1 VLVNGVLPAVAPHDS
16 LAFVLVNTMGFFGCG
31 INIFGVLMAVLYA
44 NAFDI
49 DVLIKRTLVY
59 AALTAMVVGL
69 YVLVVGYFGAL
80 FRTPNNV
87 VISLIA
93 TALAAIV
100 FQPLRG
106 LHTMHERAREL
117 GGNCAITR
125 GPSGGTTIQVRLPMA
140 AASTALPTSAQEP
153 GQPEQERT
161 LAPDVSLVR
170 QED

>member
-1 VLVNGVLPAVAPHDS
+1 MTNVARHAQAQHCLLHLS
-16 LAFVLVNTMGFFGCG
+16 
-31 INIFGVLMAVLYA
+31 
-44 NAFDI
+44 I
-49 DVLIKRTLVY
+49 D
-59 AALTAMVVGL
+59 A
-69 YVLVVGYFGAL
+69 GAL
-80 FRTPNNV
+80 HLDINDDGQGIP
-87 VISLIA
+87 
-93 TALAAIV
+93 AAHRIGV
-100 FQPLRG
+100 G

-117 GGNCAITR
+117 GGNCTITR